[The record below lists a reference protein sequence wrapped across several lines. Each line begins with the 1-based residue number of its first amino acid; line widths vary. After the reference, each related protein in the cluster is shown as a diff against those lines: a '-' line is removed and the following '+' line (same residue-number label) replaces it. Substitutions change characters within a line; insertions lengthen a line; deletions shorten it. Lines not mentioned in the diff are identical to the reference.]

1 MKTSMPTSVTGICR
15 DTVARV
21 TQRGFSLLELL
32 VVVAIIGLLVG
43 AVTLSMSTLGNDR
56 QISEETVRLRGM
68 LNLLHEEALMQS
80 RDYGVMFTET
90 GYRFYVF
97 DYQQLAWVEPQDDR
111 LLEQHALRAQLTMA
125 LLLDGREVPL
135 EDSFDTE
142 VVENPEPHIM
152 LLASGEVTPFTL
164 EMSRDG
170 IDGRFELTAELDG
183 TLTVVEDGFN

>member
-1 MKTSMPTSVTGICR
+1 MPTSVTGICR

-32 VVVAIIGLLVG
+32 VVVAIIGLLAG

-142 VVENPEPHIM
+142 VIENPEPHIM

>member
-1 MKTSMPTSVTGICR
+1 
-15 DTVARV
+15 
-21 TQRGFSLLELL
+21 
-32 VVVAIIGLLVG
+32 
-43 AVTLSMSTLGNDR
+43 
-56 QISEETVRLRGM
+56 
-68 LNLLHEEALMQS
+68 
-80 RDYGVMFTET
+80 MFTET

-135 EDSFDTE
+135 EDGFDTE